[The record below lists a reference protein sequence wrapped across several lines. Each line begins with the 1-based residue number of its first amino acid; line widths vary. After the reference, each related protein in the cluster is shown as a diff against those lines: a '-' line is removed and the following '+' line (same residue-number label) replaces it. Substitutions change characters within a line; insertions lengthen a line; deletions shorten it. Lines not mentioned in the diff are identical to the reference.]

1 MVSRK
6 PSILGICG
14 STRKQSSN
22 LSLLNAI
29 GAIAADRFSLQLFEG
44 LAELPQFNPDTDTE
58 TALPQV
64 QSFRDQLAAA
74 DGIIICAPEY
84 AMGVPGSLKNAL
96 DWVVSSSSFS
106 GKPVMAITAS
116 LSGQK
121 AHLSLLETLRV
132 IEAVVPDELQLVI
145 PFVKTKVDV
154 TSDTITDA
162 ETLRQ
167 VQGLVDT
174 FCVKV
179 KL

>member
-1 MVSRK
+1 MVKSK

-22 LSLLNAI
+22 LSLLKAI
-29 GAIAADRFSLQLFEG
+29 GTIAGDRFTLQLFEG
-44 LAELPQFNPDTDTE
+44 LAALPQFNPDDDTE
-58 TALPQV
+58 FAVPQV
-64 QSFRDQLAAA
+64 KAFRDQVAGA
-74 DGIIICAPEY
+74 DGIIVCTPEY

-96 DWVVSSSSFS
+96 DWVVSTSSFS

-132 IEAVVPDELQLVI
+132 IEAVVPEQLQLVI

-154 TSDTITDA
+154 TRDTISDA

-167 VQGLVDT
+167 VHGLVDR
-174 FCVKV
+174 FCEKV
-179 KL
+179 TS

>member
-1 MVSRK
+1 MIKK

-14 STRKQSSN
+14 STRKQSTN
-22 LSLLNAI
+22 LSLLKAI
-29 GAIAADRFSLQLFEG
+29 GAIAPERFSLQLFVG
-44 LAELPQFNPDTDTE
+44 LSALPQFNPDMDTE
-58 TALPQV
+58 TALPV
-64 QSFRDQLAAA
+64 VKVFRDKVAGA
-74 DGIIICAPEY
+74 DGIIVCTPEY

-154 TSDTITDA
+154 SSDTITDA

-167 VQGLVDT
+167 VQGLVDR
-174 FCVKV
+174 FCAKV
-179 KL
+179 NL